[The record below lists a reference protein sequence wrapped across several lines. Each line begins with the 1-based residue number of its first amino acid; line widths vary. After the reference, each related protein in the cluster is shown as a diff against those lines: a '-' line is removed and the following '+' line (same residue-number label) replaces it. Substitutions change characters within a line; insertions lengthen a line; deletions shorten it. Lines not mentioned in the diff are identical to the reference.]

1 MNIHRRQLLLV
12 LALTVFSPGHL
23 EAQEKNRSFA
33 RPEHPTSIWFSSG
46 DALFE
51 YHWMP
56 MASPATVDAAYDI
69 IQKRFNVD
77 RMLWRDSNVQ
87 WIERWNKTWPY
98 SYLGEANKDWIRF
111 CTEFKVAEHAEQA
124 ARQRGMQFWGIWTL
138 YDYGGK
144 ASTRAGEGQG
154 PWETFDPW
162 LHAHPQ
168 FCVYD
173 RAGITYNTSVIEYG
187 YPEVRKEYARRVDEM
202 FNGPWKPYDGLF
214 MYTYIEH
221 SSVRYTDEYI
231 YTGIACE
238 EYKKRYGVDP
248 RTEPFDL
255 KKYYEIRG
263 DYITEYFRTLRPIFK
278 KHGKKLAVALNA
290 KNLEW
295 PQEWIAGRADV
306 LQQGLIRMD
315 WQTWVREGLVD
326 ELNIWGGVDE
336 ATTLERVKEVLAETK
351 GKDVKVTVL
360 RNSEFPQ
367 SMQHLYSEGVRR
379 VTFAD
384 DQNEDGYRED
394 CPASEVSSDDPLAI
408 LSVLR
413 QAREG
418 KIPLQSSQLG
428 SLLKHSNPL
437 VRRQAARAIGLLRAQ
452 KLIPALEEAVKTEA
466 EVMVVAMMIDA
477 FAEINGPK
485 TMAAIEIAFK
495 RHPVWPV
502 RRATILA
509 LGKMG
514 KARRPDIL
522 KAFGSDDAYF
532 RAVLLESIYDTEQ
545 PDKSAFYQGVPEFS
559 EMLRRGSADPDPGV
573 RLRAA
578 YSLSVYPN
586 MDTAELLLKLLDDS
600 VDEVQSR
607 AARSINSMLQN
618 AIYISAPMRGKL
630 FEKLMT
636 RYLEFGQDSKRTDA
650 EWGFRPFGEAI
661 RAGFGIEGKN
671 ALIDILNGSNIDLA
685 KLTWQV
691 LFLHEDYRWPPV
703 AREKMEAQY
712 QYYPNHPAH
721 RECPHVAVE

>member
-1 MNIHRRQLLLV
+1 MKIQYRQILLV
-12 LALTVFSPGHL
+12 LAIISFFPGVL
-23 EAQEKNRSFA
+23 EAQEQDRSFS
-33 RPEHPTSIWFSSG
+33 RPDYPTSMWYSSG

-51 YHWMP
+51 YQWMP
-56 MASPATVDAAYDI
+56 MASQATVNAAFDV
-69 IQKRFNVD
+69 IQKRYNVD
-77 RMLWRDSNVQ
+77 RLLWRDSNAQ

-111 CTEFKVAEHAEQA
+111 CTEFKVAQHAEQA

-187 YPEVRKEYARRVDEM
+187 YPEVREEYARRVDEM
-202 FNGPWKPYDGLF
+202 FKGSWKPYDGLF
-214 MYTYIEH
+214 VYTYIEH

-231 YTGIACE
+231 YTGIACD

-278 KHGKKLAVALNA
+278 KHGKKLAIALNA

-295 PQEWIAGRADV
+295 PQEWIAGKSDV

-315 WQTWVREGLVD
+315 WHTWVREGLVD
-326 ELNIWGGVDE
+326 ELHIWGGADD
-336 ATTLERVKEVLAETK
+336 ATTIEKVQQVLAATK
-351 GKDVKVTVL
+351 GTGINVTVL
-360 RNSEFPQ
+360 RNSEFPE
-367 SMQHLYSEGVRR
+367 SMQGMYAEGVRR
-379 VTFAD
+379 VTYAD
-384 DQNEDGYRED
+384 ERNEDGYGEN
-394 CPASEVSSDDPLAI
+394 CPASDVDSADPLAV

-418 KIPLQSSQLG
+418 EVKLRSSQLAA
-428 SLLKHSNPL
+428 LLKHNNPF

-452 KLIPALEEAVKTEA
+452 ELIPALEDAVKTDDEA
-466 EVMVVAMMIDA
+466 MVVAMLIDA
-477 FAEINGPK
+477 FAEINGPN
-485 TMAAIEIAFK
+485 TLAAIEVAFK
-495 RHPVWPV
+495 RHPIWPV
-502 RRATILA
+502 RRATIIA
-509 LGKMG
+509 IGKMG

-522 KAFGSDDAYF
+522 KAFASDNAYL

-545 PDKSAFYQGVPEFS
+545 PDKCAFYQGVPEFY
-559 EMLRRGSADPDPGV
+559 EMLRRGSRDPDASV

-586 MDTAELLLKLLDDS
+586 IETAELLLKLLDDP

-607 AARSINSMLQN
+607 AARSVNCMLQN
-618 AIYISAPMRGKL
+618 AIYISAQMRSRL

-636 RYLEFGQDSKRTDA
+636 RYLEFGHDSKRSDS

-661 RAGFGIEGKN
+661 RSGFGIEGKN
-671 ALIDILNGSNIDLA
+671 ALIDILNGSNIELA

-703 AREKMEAQY
+703 AREKMEANY
-712 QYYPNHPAH
+712 QFYPKHPAH
-721 RECPHVAVE
+721 RECPHVTVE